1 MAARRIRVFVSSTY
15 LDNKLRRQLVE
26 QAIRSAGMEPVGME
40 RFEASTH
47 PPVELCLEKLAS
59 CDLLVGVLAW
69 RYGWIPDGSDKSIT
83 EMEYDAARERL
94 MFLAQPTGVRR
105 DEEMDEGRGRGAK
118 QDKLEAFK
126 ARIAETPRYFT
137 DETLQL
143 AVHESLKAWKRERNK
158 KSRSATRVKP
168 TLVDP
173 ELERHARDFVAR
185 VAQDFEGLV
194 LMGFETKFR
203 TPLRLDDLFVP
214 LNVHWRQHGA
224 ERMGVRSEGEEFEN
238 RPSIVGALSS
248 LANHDQRGLVILG
261 HPGSGKTT
269 QLKRILLWLAKRKPE
284 DLELPANMLP
294 MFLRLRLATG
304 EESSLLELA
313 RVTAARAE
321 DEHSPLSASDAALLE
336 RMHERGNLLWLC
348 DGLDEVADESI
359 RARVAKLIATATA
372 ERKSDRFVVSC
383 RFAGYSDDVAAE
395 LDPIAQALE
404 LAPLDDVQVAALVNN
419 WYLAV
424 ELAVGGSKKRSE
436 TASRKVAHTQAT
448 ELLARLNDREYRS
461 STRLSELT
469 QNPLLLT
476 AICLVHRD
484 RGEHGGLPKR
494 RAELYEQCVNV
505 LLELWH
511 KTHNVDVSIAATD
524 ARKVLEPLAL
534 WLHSEN
540 GRRQATA
547 QQLESVI
554 ARHLKKARW
563 KGGAA
568 HFLEVIRDES
578 GLLTGHSTSAFG
590 FVHLAFQEQLTAH
603 ELRAQ
608 LVGVSDGLVELAARL
623 HESWWQE
630 VILLLLALGR
640 GPVYARFLTAAL
652 DNPHAAEHTDFLT
665 QCRDEAEES
674 TDEPIE
680 KALAA
685 LAKSKKPSRSQLLAI
700 DLAVRWGVAV
710 PTELRHHASAEV
722 RAALGLGAATPIA
735 VELDPLHIAVSAP
748 PGTVELHGSATI
760 GVVASANIVDSA
772 RRRVRSLRGEIELV
786 AIPGGTFWMGST
798 DEEIAQLKRE
808 QPRWS
813 REFEKE
819 GPRHEVTVSSFFL
832 APVPVT
838 NAQYASFLAENP
850 DVPNPAYWSDR
861 RYNHHD
867 QPVTGVSWIDVLR
880 FCEWAGV
887 TLPTEAQW
895 EFACRSGTTSRFW
908 SGDDESCLELVGWF
922 EKNSG
927 GRLQAVARKPA
938 NPFGLYDMHGNV
950 WELCGDAF
958 GDYSA
963 APAHDPL
970 GPSSGSLRV
979 VRGGHFFSAVWWCR
993 SAFRAA
999 TAPSFR
1005 RDDLGFRVAMPAAP
1019 NAT

>member
-15 LDNKLRRQLVE
+15 IDNKSRRQLVE

-47 PPVELCLEKLAS
+47 PPVELCLKKLAG

-105 DEEMDEGRGRGAK
+105 DEDMDEGRGRGAK

-143 AVHESLKAWKRERNK
+143 AVHESLKAWKRKRNK
-158 KSRSATRVKP
+158 KPRSAKRAKP

-173 ELERHARDFVAR
+173 ELEGNARDFVAR

-214 LNVHWRQHGA
+214 LNVHWRQRGA
-224 ERMGVRSEGEEFEN
+224 ERMGPRGQDEEFES

-248 LANHDQRGLVILG
+248 LASHDQRGLVILG
-261 HPGSGKTT
+261 YPGSGKTT

-284 DLELPANMLP
+284 DLELPADMLP

-304 EESSLLELA
+304 KEKSLLELA
-313 RVTAARAE
+313 KATVARGE
-321 DEHSPLSASDAALLE
+321 DEKSPLSGADAALLE

-348 DGLDEVADESI
+348 DGLDEVADEKI
-359 RARVAKLIATATA
+359 RAHVAKLIAAAAA

-395 LDPIAQALE
+395 LDPLLRALE
-404 LAPLDDVQVAALVNN
+404 LAQLDDEQVATLVNN
-419 WYLAV
+419 WYSAV
-424 ELAVGGSKKRSE
+424 ESVVGRAQGRTAAQSEKIAKRH
-436 TASRKVAHTQAT
+436 AA
-448 ELLARLNDREYRS
+448 ELLARLSDGKFRS
-461 STRLSELT
+461 STRLAELT

-484 RGEHGGLPKR
+484 RGEQGGLPKR
-494 RAELYEQCVNV
+494 RADLYDECINV

-511 KTHNVDVSIAATD
+511 KTHNVQVSIAAKD
-524 ARKVLEPLAL
+524 ALKVLRPLAL

-540 GRRQATA
+540 GRRQASA
-547 QQLESVI
+547 REMEPII
-554 ARHLKKARW
+554 APRLKKIRW
-563 KGGAA
+563 KGDTAR
-568 HFLEVIRDES
+568 FLETIRDES
-578 GLLTGHSTSAFG
+578 GLLTGYSTSTFG
-590 FVHLAFQEQLTAH
+590 FVHLGFQEHLAAQ
-603 ELRAQ
+603 ELRSQ
-608 LVGVSDGLVELAARL
+608 LVGSSERLVELAGEL

-630 VILLLLALGR
+630 VILLFLALEDSPYGK
-640 GPVYARFLTAAL
+640 FLEAAL
-652 DNPHAAEHTDFLT
+652 ENPHAAQHIDFLT
-665 QCRDEAEES
+665 QCRDEADSS

-685 LAKSKKPSRSQLLAI
+685 LAMSKKPSRSQLLAI

-710 PTELRHHASAEV
+710 PSELRHHASAEV
-722 RAALGLGAATPIA
+722 RAALGPAAVTLIA
-735 VELDPLHIAVSAP
+735 VEPDPLHIAVSAP

-760 GVVASANIVDSA
+760 GVVASADIVDSA

-786 AIPGGTFWMGST
+786 AIPGGKFWMGST
-798 DEEIAQLKRE
+798 DEEIARLKRE
-808 QPRWS
+808 YPDYADAFDAER
-813 REFEKE
+813 
-819 GPRHEVTVSSFFL
+819 PRHYVALSPFFL
-832 APVPVT
+832 APTPVT
-838 NAQYASFLAENP
+838 NAQYARFLEATPEAAK
-850 DVPNPAYWSDR
+850 PAYWGDR
-861 RYNHHD
+861 RYNQPD
-867 QPVTGVSWIDVLR
+867 QPVVGVSWEDVQR

-887 TLPTEAQW
+887 QLPTEAQW
-895 EFACRSGTTSRFW
+895 EYACCSGSDMRFW
-908 SGDDESCLELVGWF
+908 SGENESDMMRVGWCNQ
-922 EKNSG
+922 NSSG
-927 GRLQAVARKPA
+927 ALQPVGRKPV
-938 NPFGLYDMHGNV
+938 NTFGLHDMHGNV
-950 WELCGDAF
+950 WEWCADWYGE
-958 GDYSA
+958 YSKQA
-963 APAHDPL
+963 QRNPA
-970 GPSSGSLRV
+970 GPTGGSDRV
-979 VRGGHFFSAVWWCR
+979 IRGGSFRYVPVWCR
-993 SAFRAA
+993 SANRY
-999 TAPSFR
+999 SFPASNR
-1005 RDDLGFRVAMPAAP
+1005 WNDLGFRVALPAAP
-1019 NAT
+1019 SSS